1 MLRYSKPAIAL
12 AVTLATIAGYIDAIG
27 FLSLGGFFV
36 SFMSGNSTRLAV
48 GLASNGNA
56 AAIAAGLIGCFLLGV
71 IVGSL
76 TGRMARRR
84 RRSAVLLLVA
94 VLLAA
99 AAGLGEAGLGLLAA
113 LAAAAAMGA
122 ENATFEREGEV
133 SIGVTYMTGALVKL
147 GQRIASA
154 LTGGDRLA
162 WVRYALLWLGL
173 IAGAVAGAA
182 TFPVLGLR
190 GFWIASLA
198 AAVLSIA
205 AARLASETGQ

>member
-12 AVTLATIAGYIDAIG
+12 AVTLATIAGYVDAIG

-48 GLASNGNA
+48 GLTSNGNA